1 MTGKVY
7 QVKSKATGDRYAL
20 KCMQLSRIDPELL
33 EDLKNEIELLKLM
46 DHPNIIRL
54 YEYYI
59 DESNMY
65 LILEFC
71 DGGELFDRL
80 HAQKGNRYSE
90 LQAAQLMFEMCSALG
105 YCHYMGVSHRDLKLE
120 NFIFENQ
127 SPDAEI
133 KLIDFGLSTKYASG
147 GGLPAGDSLRRMTTM
162 VGTPYYIAPE
172 ILNQGEFGSTK
183 GYTAAVDCWSLGVI
197 AYMLLSG
204 TPPFKGRRDREV
216 LQAVRRGKYTLSGPK
231 WDNVSEEAKDFIRH
245 LLVYNP
251 SKRMTAEAALK
262 HPWLQGA
269 RKTITTN
276 ANNEASKPLDAEV
289 LKSLRDFSRLS
300 AFKRAALEAIAF
312 SMTVPSISH
321 LREQFAKLDKENSG
335 FVSLSAF
342 LQVLQQAG
350 ISKEEATTI
359 FNSIDTEHTNHIS
372 YTEFLAATIGRRLW
386 LSRERIKD
394 AFARL
399 DVEGTGYITR
409 ENLKQLMGDD
419 FTPEKVELMMK
430 EADTKGDGFIDFEEF
445 LGSMEADAKGVFAE
459 INPVSSNNNG
469 VNNDSSI
476 NSINSSRNGS
486 NNFNNSY
493 PQNSGRTSGT
503 PDSTNAIL
511 LGGPESLASSRNSSV
526 LSLEHLDRRSSL
538 PLTQEPGIV
547 TAPPSAGKL
556 RHQDLPVIEQK
567 LLDHQSSTNSIT
579 AL

>member
-1 MTGKVY
+1 
-7 QVKSKATGDRYAL
+7 
-20 KCMQLSRIDPELL
+20 
-33 EDLKNEIELLKLM
+33 
-46 DHPNIIRL
+46 
-54 YEYYI
+54 
-59 DESNMY
+59 
-65 LILEFC
+65 
-71 DGGELFDRL
+71 
-80 HAQKGNRYSE
+80 
-90 LQAAQLMFEMCSALG
+90 
-105 YCHYMGVSHRDLKLE
+105 
-120 NFIFENQ
+120 
-127 SPDAEI
+127 
-133 KLIDFGLSTKYASG
+133 
-147 GGLPAGDSLRRMTTM
+147 MTTM

-251 SKRMTAEAALK
+251 SKRMTAETALK
-262 HPWLQGA
+262 HPWLQSA
-269 RKTITTN
+269 RKAITTN

-350 ISKEEATTI
+350 ISKEEAITI

-445 LGSMEADAKGVFAE
+445 LGSMEADAKGVYAE
-459 INPVSSNNNG
+459 INPVS
-469 VNNDSSI
+469 VNLS
-476 NSINSSRNGS
+476 NSSSSSGNGNGY
-486 NNFNNSY
+486 NNFNNSSY

-503 PDSTNAIL
+503 PESNNAFL

-526 LSLEHLDRRSSL
+526 LSLEHLDREQRRSSL
-538 PLTQEPGIV
+538 PLTQDSAPV
-547 TAPPSAGKL
+547 TAPSSAGKL
-556 RHQDLPVIEQK
+556 RHQDLPLIEQK
-567 LLDHQSSTNSIT
+567 LLDHQSSTHSIT